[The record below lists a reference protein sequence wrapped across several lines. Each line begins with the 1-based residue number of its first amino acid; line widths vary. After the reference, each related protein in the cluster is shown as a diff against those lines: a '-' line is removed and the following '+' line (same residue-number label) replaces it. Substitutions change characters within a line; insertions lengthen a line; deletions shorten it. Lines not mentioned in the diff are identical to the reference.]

1 MKIVITGHT
10 RGLGKALC
18 DHFQS
23 HTVLGFS
30 RSNGYDISNLNNRN
44 RILNEIRDADMFIN
58 NTYNN
63 FDDSQ
68 LALLKEVYSLWEG
81 TDKIIVNVSSRY
93 TTGPEKYCKDKEQ
106 QDIFCKSKE
115 FKLPY
120 IINLKPGLI
129 DTDRVKHIP
138 GNRLSVKE
146 VVDTLIFALSC
157 SYKVHTIT
165 FGKIND

>member
-1 MKIVITGHT
+1 MIAITGHT
-10 RGLGKALC
+10 QGLGKALFE
-18 DHFQS
+18 HFQS
-23 HTVLGFS
+23 DNIIGFS
-30 RSNGYDISNLNNRN
+30 RSNGYNIASPTVRSA
-44 RILNEIRDADMFIN
+44 ILDKIKDADMFIN
-58 NTYNN
+58 NAYNN

-68 LALLKEVYSLWEG
+68 LTLLKEVYSLWEG

-157 SYKVHTIT
+157 NYKVHTIT